1 MFGETIVTASYDS
14 EKKKVRVTL
23 SNKDAEI
30 ETRFYLDPAQAHVLS
45 ASLISAY
52 EMSLPQ
58 KDRAD

>member
-14 EKKKVRVTL
+14 EKKKVKVTL
-23 SNKDAEI
+23 SNKDAE
-30 ETRFYLDPAQAHVLS
+30 TRFYLDPTQAHVLS

-58 KDRAD
+58 KDRTD